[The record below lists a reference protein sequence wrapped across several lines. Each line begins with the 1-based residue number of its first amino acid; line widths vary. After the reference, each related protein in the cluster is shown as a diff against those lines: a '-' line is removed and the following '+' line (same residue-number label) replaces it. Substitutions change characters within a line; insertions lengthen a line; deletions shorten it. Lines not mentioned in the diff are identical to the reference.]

1 MRVCVEC
8 LSLSLFA
15 NDHLSS
21 LVLRAAL
28 SSAPVMV
35 VAVCRC
41 WLRCRCCLCGRISV
55 CFVVLK
61 FDVFFVRFNF
71 LVLLLIFTSFIFCP
85 RLFAFFSLAP
95 LVGFSSLPFLLA
107 CWCDASFP
115 FGMRRAHPTP
125 AGWSLLKLLVALC
138 GTLVHVVVSDFVFP
152 NFLDTT
158 GLIFNGDAY
167 TTSCINNSRLMYG
180 AQQKLVQPP
189 RDPEVRIAESTD
201 VRETVTTETNPP
213 ENAEM
218 TYTFFGHREVY
229 DHSPVDEVCDNRIRM
244 TASEPHQLSSVWY
257 TQGLEVLSGFECSF
271 RFQVTDQSRV
281 CRNVQTADFNIHQYR
296 ACKVHGGDG
305 FAFVIQSNENGTATL
320 GQGAESMGYVR

>member
-1 MRVCVEC
+1 
-8 LSLSLFA
+8 
-15 NDHLSS
+15 
-21 LVLRAAL
+21 
-28 SSAPVMV
+28 
-35 VAVCRC
+35 
-41 WLRCRCCLCGRISV
+41 
-55 CFVVLK
+55 
-61 FDVFFVRFNF
+61 
-71 LVLLLIFTSFIFCP
+71 
-85 RLFAFFSLAP
+85 
-95 LVGFSSLPFLLA
+95 
-107 CWCDASFP
+107 
-115 FGMRRAHPTP
+115 MRRARWFTP
-125 AGWSLLKLLVALC
+125 AVRSLLRLLVAAAA
-138 GTLVHVVVSDFVFP
+138 TLVHVAVSDFVFP

-167 TTSCINNSRLMYG
+167 TTSCTNNSRLMYG
-180 AQQKLVQPP
+180 AQQQLVQPA
-189 RDPEVRIAESTD
+189 REPEVRIAESTD

-271 RFQVTDQSRV
+271 QFQVTDQSRV
-281 CRNVQTADFNIHQYR
+281 CRNVQTADFNIYQYK

-320 GQGAESMGYVR
+320 GQGAESMGYVARVLPRRVSWVLLECSALAGDSATSCRHLRAPCF